1 MEEIKVIQESQYQN
15 NQPLRDIKYMPYQTL
30 EPIKGVGLTKANDK
44 LICVSNYRSIIHS
57 NQEKSIKKIRKKL
70 KNLIEKRTLY
80 NVLKGKYGLNKEK
93 YQYES
98 DYLITKASYNKYTT
112 VRISLILI
120 ICTINI
126 FIVTPTKAE
135 DVESN
140 GKRCKGQFINP
151 ITDVCWECLFPIT
164 IGSIELKGSDK
175 PDTKNSKSPVCL
187 CIKNKM
193 LIPGVT
199 GGFWEPTRM
208 TDISAEPYCFVN
220 LGGVKIDM
228 GIERGYGAR
237 NKAASGETAKV
248 YVHYYVYPLLLM
260 LNIFTDVICLE
271 RVGFDLFWTTELDP
285 TTDDE
290 LSLLMHPEA
299 FLFNNAVSQSAC
311 AVDCIKTSMPKASL
325 PIDSLFWCNGCQGT
339 FYPMNGSINYHNGG
353 VSDALS
359 ATGKII
365 AKMHRSGLGANTS
378 GTSNKALCE
387 KVIAPV
393 IKKSQY
399 RYQLINPDS
408 SKTCYPLGS
417 STTKFEAGKEV
428 PVVREDFGYLI
439 WQKRSCCI
447 L

>member
-1 MEEIKVIQESQYQN
+1 MK
-15 NQPLRDIKYMPYQTL
+15 
-30 EPIKGVGLTKANDK
+30 DK
-44 LICVSNYRSIIHS
+44 
-57 NQEKSIKKIRKKL
+57 KSIFLKSWPLNFFLIRVLTMSQLERTESKASKNNSYHNVAHLALIIIIFLQNMYVKIRSKLSMIRGKKL
-70 KNLIEKRTLY
+70 K
-80 NVLKGKYGLNKEK
+80 LKGGLCKYKVVMWGC
-93 YQYES
+93 
-98 DYLITKASYNKYTT
+98 DDFRVYLAKTLHKRNRKCSVILLTIISIIFLQSMP
-112 VRISLILI
+112 ISLYAEES
-120 ICTINI
+120 
-126 FIVTPTKAE
+126 KA
-135 DVESN
+135 
-140 GKRCKGQFINP
+140 KRCKGEFINP

-175 PDTKNSKSPVCL
+175 PDTKNPSSPICVCM
-187 CIKNKM
+187 KNN
-193 LIPGVT
+193 LPVPGIT
-199 GGFWEPTRM
+199 GGFWEPARM

-220 LGGVKIDM
+220 LGGVKMDM
-228 GIERGYGAR
+228 GFERGYGSR
-237 NKAASGETAKV
+237 PKATSGESAKV
-248 YVHYYVYPLLLM
+248 YVHYYIYPLLLM

-285 TTDDE
+285 TSDDE

-299 FLFNNAVSQSAC
+299 FLFNNPISQSAC
-311 AVDCIKTSMPKASL
+311 AVDCIKTSLPKSSL

-378 GTSNKALCE
+378 GTSNKALCK

-417 STTKFEAGKEV
+417 STTKFEAGKEI
-428 PVVREDFGYLI
+428 PITREDFGYLI
-439 WQKRSCCI
+439 WQKRNCCI

>member
-1 MEEIKVIQESQYQN
+1 MKDKKSIFLKSWPLNFFLIRVLTMSQLERTESKASKNNSYHNVAHLALIIIIFLQN
-15 NQPLRDIKYMPYQTL
+15 MYVKIRS
-30 EPIKGVGLTKANDK
+30 K
-44 LICVSNYRSIIHS
+44 LSII
-57 NQEKSIKKIRKKL
+57 RGKKL
-70 KNLIEKRTLY
+70 K
-80 NVLKGKYGLNKEK
+80 LKGGLCKYKVVMWGCDDFRVDLAKTLHKRNRKCSVILLTIISIIFL
-93 YQYES
+93 QS
-98 DYLITKASYNKYTT
+98 MP
-112 VRISLILI
+112 ISLYAEES
-120 ICTINI
+120 
-126 FIVTPTKAE
+126 KA
-135 DVESN
+135 
-140 GKRCKGQFINP
+140 KRCKGEFINP

-175 PDTKNSKSPVCL
+175 PDTKNPSSPICVCM
-187 CIKNKM
+187 KNN
-193 LIPGVT
+193 LPVPGIT
-199 GGFWEPTRM
+199 GGFWEPARM

-220 LGGVKIDM
+220 LGGVKMDM
-228 GIERGYGAR
+228 GFERGYGSR
-237 NKAASGETAKV
+237 PKATSGESAKV
-248 YVHYYVYPLLLM
+248 YVHYYIYPLLLM

-285 TTDDE
+285 TSDDE

-299 FLFNNAVSQSAC
+299 FLFNNPISQSAC
-311 AVDCIKTSMPKASL
+311 AVDCIKTSLPKSSL

-378 GTSNKALCE
+378 GTSNKALCK

-417 STTKFEAGKEV
+417 STTKFEAGKEI
-428 PVVREDFGYLI
+428 PITREDFGYLI
-439 WQKRSCCI
+439 WQKRNCCI

>member
-1 MEEIKVIQESQYQN
+1 MK
-15 NQPLRDIKYMPYQTL
+15 
-30 EPIKGVGLTKANDK
+30 DK
-44 LICVSNYRSIIHS
+44 
-57 NQEKSIKKIRKKL
+57 KSIFLKSWPLNFFLIRVLTMSQLERTESKASKNNSYHNVAHLALIIIIFLQNMYVKIRSKLSMIRGKKL
-70 KNLIEKRTLY
+70 K
-80 NVLKGKYGLNKEK
+80 LKGGLCKYKVVMWGCDDFRE
-93 YQYES
+93 
-98 DYLITKASYNKYTT
+98 YLAKTLHKRNRKCSVILLTIISIIFLQSMP
-112 VRISLILI
+112 ISLYAEES
-120 ICTINI
+120 
-126 FIVTPTKAE
+126 KA
-135 DVESN
+135 
-140 GKRCKGQFINP
+140 KRCKGEFINP

-175 PDTKNSKSPVCL
+175 PDTKNPSSPICVCM
-187 CIKNKM
+187 KNN
-193 LIPGVT
+193 LPVPGIT
-199 GGFWEPTRM
+199 GGFWEPARM

-220 LGGVKIDM
+220 LGGVKMDM
-228 GIERGYGAR
+228 GFERGYGSR
-237 NKAASGETAKV
+237 PKATSGESAKV
-248 YVHYYVYPLLLM
+248 YVHYYIYPLLLM

-285 TTDDE
+285 TSDDE

-299 FLFNNAVSQSAC
+299 FLFNNPISQSAC
-311 AVDCIKTSMPKASL
+311 AVDCIKTSLPKSSL

-378 GTSNKALCE
+378 GTSNKALCK

-417 STTKFEAGKEV
+417 STTKFEAGKEI
-428 PVVREDFGYLI
+428 PITREDFGYLI
-439 WQKRSCCI
+439 WQKRNCCI

>member
-1 MEEIKVIQESQYQN
+1 MGEVIKSQELKLKGGLCKYNEEK
-15 NQPLRDIKYMPYQTL
+15 
-30 EPIKGVGLTKANDK
+30 IKGCDDFRINLAKAQQKRNRR
-44 LICVSNYRSIIHS
+44 CSIILLAIIGIIFLQNIPIS
-57 NQEKSIKKIRKKL
+57 SYAE
-70 KNLIEKRTLY
+70 
-80 NVLKGKYGLNKEK
+80 
-93 YQYES
+93 ES
-98 DYLITKASYNKYTT
+98 KA
-112 VRISLILI
+112 
-120 ICTINI
+120 
-126 FIVTPTKAE
+126 
-135 DVESN
+135 
-140 GKRCKGQFINP
+140 KRCKGEFINP

-164 IGSIELKGSDK
+164 LGSIELKGSDK
-175 PDTKNSKSPVCL
+175 PDTKNPGSPVCV
-187 CIKNKM
+187 CMKNK
-193 LIPGVT
+193 LPIPGIT
-199 GGFWEPTRM
+199 GGFWEPARM

-228 GIERGYGAR
+228 GFERGYGSR
-237 NKAASGETAKV
+237 PKATSAESAKV
-248 YVHYYVYPLLLM
+248 YVHYYIYPLLLM

-285 TTDDE
+285 TSDDE

-299 FLFNNAVSQSAC
+299 FLFNNPISQSAC
-311 AVDCIKTSMPKASL
+311 AVDCVKTSLPKSSL

-387 KVIAPV
+387 KVMAPV

-408 SKTCYPLGS
+408 SKSCYPLGS
-417 STTKFEAGKEV
+417 TTSKFEAAKEI
-428 PVVREDFGYLI
+428 PITREDFGYLI
-439 WQKRSCCI
+439 WQKRNCCI